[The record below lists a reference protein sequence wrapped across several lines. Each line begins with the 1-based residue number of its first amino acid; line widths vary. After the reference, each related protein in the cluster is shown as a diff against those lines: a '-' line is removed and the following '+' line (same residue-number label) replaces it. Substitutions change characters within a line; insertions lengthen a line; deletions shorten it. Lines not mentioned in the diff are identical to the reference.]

1 MDLQQV
7 IIETL
12 KLKKSLTL
20 KELLQE
26 VSAQKQ
32 NFTSDLIL
40 EMIRRMK
47 GKAIVRVYSFKQNDY
62 LYNLNSSDPSIPAR
76 KRVVKSSACE
86 VIARQILKGANIEEA
101 AAHFTCRPLTIIRK
115 VQQFCMTRDPDLYM
129 QCIESNRKTAD
140 IDKLRQKFVQYIQ

>member
-1 MDLQQV
+1 MDLQLV

-20 KELLQE
+20 QELLQE

-32 NFTSDLIL
+32 NFTSDQIF

-62 LYNLNSSDPSIPAR
+62 LYNLNSSDPSIPVR

-101 AAHFTCRPLTIIRK
+101 AANFTCRPLTIIRK
-115 VQQFCMTRDPDLYM
+115 VQQFCMTRDPDLYK